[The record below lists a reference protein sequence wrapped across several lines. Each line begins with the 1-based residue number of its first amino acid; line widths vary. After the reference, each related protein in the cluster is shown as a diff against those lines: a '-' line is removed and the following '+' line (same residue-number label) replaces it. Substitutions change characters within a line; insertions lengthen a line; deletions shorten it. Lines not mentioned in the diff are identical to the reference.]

1 MALTRSGL
9 LFVAAAAAWIA
20 LLATSVMAD
29 ALGVYVGM
37 WTLMMTAMML
47 PSIAPLV
54 RLHRTALATVGLAA
68 AYLAVWAATGLL
80 AYAADMYLDVPAALV
95 LLVAAA
101 YELTPVKSACL
112 SRCRSPVDFLFTRWR
127 GGRLGALR
135 LGVEHAAYCLG
146 CCWALM
152 AVLVLAAAMSLA
164 WAAALAAVVFVQKV
178 LPLPRWSSAAT
189 AAVLAGAAVILT
201 VS

>member
-1 MALTRSGL
+1 MVMSRSG
-9 LFVAAAAAWIA
+9 A
-20 LLATSVMAD
+20 LLAAAGSAWVALLAANVMAD

-101 YELTPVKSACL
+101 YELTSVKSACL
-112 SRCRSPVDFLFTRWR
+112 
-127 GGRLGALR
+127 
-135 LGVEHAAYCLG
+135 
-146 CCWALM
+146 
-152 AVLVLAAAMSLA
+152 
-164 WAAALAAVVFVQKV
+164 
-178 LPLPRWSSAAT
+178 
-189 AAVLAGAAVILT
+189 
-201 VS
+201 